1 MKQFSALFIGF
12 FLLAACNNRSSDKNV
27 ISDSTTKTEQ
37 DTSQLSATKNLQ
49 DAGQQNVDTNGQI
62 LNNGK
67 VRTGNDKIMSGD
79 LEMSDS
85 SK

>member
-1 MKQFSALFIGF
+1 MKKISACFIG
-12 FLLAACNNRSSDKNV
+12 LLLFVSCNNGNSNQNV

-37 DTSQLSATKNLQ
+37 DTTQLPATKNLQ
-49 DAGQQNVDTNGQI
+49 DAGEQNVDTNGQI

-79 LEMSDS
+79 LKMSDS

>member
-1 MKQFSALFIGF
+1 
-12 FLLAACNNRSSDKNV
+12 
-27 ISDSTTKTEQ
+27 
-37 DTSQLSATKNLQ
+37 
-49 DAGQQNVDTNGQI
+49 VDTNGQI

-79 LEMSDS
+79 LKMSDS